1 MARHAKPRTR
11 VRSAAMGALTVG
23 ATLTGLGL
31 TAAALDPA
39 DMTGMTAD
47 GTLTGTA
54 VDLAAA
60 GLGAP
65 VPVTQV
71 DTVPA
76 AVPVGGAAG
85 TVTGTGASRAGLQ
98 PALER
103 GGPVRPSVG
112 GAAPALPAVGN
123 GPAVQLPTV
132 QVPPVPP
139 MSTVPA
145 PALLAS
151 ALKTSGL
158 QNSPVQP
165 VVNQL
170 SSVGSSVVP
179 MVRNAL
185 PPAVTQ
191 PIASTGLLSAIAPI
205 TPQSAVSQSA
215 VSLPT
220 ISQPTF
226 VNAPAPLALPALPAL
241 TPVTAAAQNLP
252 SDVTTVVHGVAGL
265 L

>member
-1 MARHAKPRTR
+1 
-11 VRSAAMGALTVG
+11 MGALTVG

-31 TAAALDPA
+31 TAAALDPPDA
-39 DMTGMTAD
+39 AGVSAD

-65 VPVTQV
+65 VPVARI

-76 AVPVGGAAG
+76 AVPVGGIVAAN
-85 TVTGTGASRAGLQ
+85 A
-98 PALER
+98 
-103 GGPVRPSVG
+103 
-112 GAAPALPAVGN
+112 
-123 GPAVQLPTV
+123 PAVQVPSVQLPIVQAPTV
-132 QVPPVPP
+132 Q
-139 MSTVPA
+139 T
-145 PALLAS
+145 PALLTT
-151 ALKTSGL
+151 ALETSSL

-170 SSVGSSVVP
+170 SSVGSTVVP

-191 PIASTGLLSAIAPI
+191 PLAATGLLSSITPI
-205 TPQSAVSQSA
+205 TPQSVA
-215 VSLPT
+215 
-220 ISQPTF
+220 SQPTL
-226 VNAPAPLALPALPAL
+226 VNAPAPLPLPALPAL
-241 TPVTAAAQNLP
+241 APVTSAAQALP
-252 SDVTTVVHGVAGL
+252 SNVTALVHGVAGL